1 MKTEVCFLNKIFVMF
16 ILHVLDEKETEQIK
30 ARDTELA
37 YYQQLLKEKVSIDPW
52 TPNCAKVYVSN
63 GRMSSCNPCNL
74 DFVLLRQMK
83 WSVADAI
90 KMVS

>member
-1 MKTEVCFLNKIFVMF
+1 MF

-52 TPNCAKVYVSN
+52 TPNCALMKRS
-63 GRMSSCNPCNL
+63 MC
-74 DFVLLRQMK
+74 QM
-83 WSVADAI
+83 VG
-90 KMVS
+90 